1 MKYMSLW
8 WLWLWLPC
16 LAAAQSGSFRLGAG
30 IALVSAAPGNASV
43 ELLAPSP
50 TATWTVTSNAPWLHV
65 GANSKNGSGSAL
77 IQFSYD
83 ANAGTATQIGT
94 LTIAGQNF
102 TVTQAGSGFSPF
114 GGLGIAVQQSL
125 YKPYAVALDT
135 LGNVY
140 IADSWNNTIQE
151 WSPVTQQMTVLV
163 SSGLNHPHGLAVDG
177 QGNIY
182 VADTYN
188 NAIDRWNPSTQLLT
202 TVVSSGLSAPMG
214 VAVDVQANLYIADYG
229 NNAIEQWNATS
240 QQLTP
245 LVSAGLKNPTGVAVD
260 LVGNVYFADFGN
272 NAVKQWS
279 PTNAQV
285 TTLPFPGLS
294 LPNSVAVDGQ
304 GNVFVVD
311 GNHNA
316 LLEWNAANQAA
327 TTLVSS
333 GINGSFGVSADGQ
346 GSWYIA
352 NTSTSSILKFSSG
365 YFGLGVTSL
374 TEGAQAGTD
383 SISIQILGASL
394 PLAAAS
400 DQPWLIITGSS
411 ASSITF
417 SFQANPSAVSRT
429 GHITVQ
435 GQQVTITQIG
445 DVAATVTKSAGDGQS
460 IPINQPFPGSLQVL
474 VTDAGGVP
482 VRDAPVNFQV
492 TPGAGGASAVFSSN
506 PPMPITTD
514 QNGSATAPGLTANG
528 IAGPFTV
535 SASAGSAT
543 ATFTLSNSSSSF
555 ALGTSSVIVG
565 SGAGSGTV
573 LLLATGAWT
582 AASNTSWLQI
592 SMGSTSGAGNSI
604 IQFTYAANSNT
615 APQTGTLTIAG
626 LTFTVIQAS
635 TNYVPTSLVT
645 TLASGLNHP
654 QGVALDT
661 QNNVYIADTGNNAIK
676 KCDAVTQQLTPLIS
690 AGLNNP
696 AGIAVDTLGNLFI
709 ADSGNGAIEEWSVS
723 GQNLTPIVPGL
734 SSPLGVATDTQNNV
748 YYSDTGNSGIG
759 EWNAVSQQ
767 VNTLP
772 NSGVSNPSGIATDA
786 LGNIYFSD
794 TGHNLIGEWNAV
806 SQQVATLLSSGLSGP
821 SGVAT
826 DGQGNAYFADT
837 GNSVI
842 KQWNSAS
849 LQVVTLPTPGLSN
862 PTGVAVDRQG
872 NLYVADT
879 NNGAI
884 KTFVFGFVSLS
895 ATVRNESAQAG
906 SDSVTAQ
913 VLPTTMPLSPISDQ
927 PWLVITS
934 ATGGVIS
941 FSFQA
946 NTLLTTR
953 AAHITVLGQQVT
965 VTQSGDLPASITKSQ
980 GDGQTA
986 AVGQAFGVALQV
998 TVTDA
1003 GGVPMSG
1010 VGVTFSVV
1018 PGASG
1023 AGGTFAGTPGM
1034 PILTDQNGHATA
1046 PVLTANTTGGT
1057 FTVAASVNQL
1067 TANFNLTNLAYA
1079 LAAPSVIVGTAAGNG
1094 EVWLVGAGPWSAA
1107 SNASWLQLVASSGSG
1122 NTLIQFSYSANSSTA
1137 SRTGT
1142 LTIAGLTFTVTQT
1155 GTSYTT
1161 VNFLQTLVSSGLKNP
1176 QGIALDSVG
1185 NVYIADTSSNT
1196 VKKWTAATKALSTPV
1211 PSGLNTPAGVS
1222 VDAKGNIYIADSKN
1236 NAIKV
1241 WNVTNQQ
1248 VTSLGI
1254 GTLNLPIGIAVD
1266 SQGNVYLSDS
1276 GHNAIKEWVAAT
1288 KVVTTLVSGLNG
1300 PRGVAVD
1307 PQGNVYFADTN
1318 NNQVKEWIAATKAVV
1333 TLVSGLNSP
1342 RGVALDSQNNLY
1354 IADANNNAIKQW
1366 NPTSLQ
1372 VVTLPV
1378 TGLKGPGGVAVDSAA
1393 NVYIGDTND
1402 SIIREFT
1409 AGYLAF
1415 SASSRNEGPQA
1426 GTDSVTAFA
1435 LPASLPLAATSNQSW
1450 LKITGSSGGV
1460 ISFSF
1465 TANTSV
1471 NSRTAQI
1478 TVLGQSVTVT
1488 QGGDVP
1494 TTMTIAAGNG
1504 QSTPVSH
1511 AFATALEVRVKDAAG
1526 NGVGGV
1532 AVTFTV
1538 TPGTN
1543 GASGTF
1549 ASSAP
1554 VITTAGGYA
1563 TASTLTANSVAGSF
1577 TVSATSSGLG
1587 ATFHLTI
1594 TSH

>member
-1 MKYMSLW
+1 
-8 WLWLWLPC
+8 
-16 LAAAQSGSFRLGAG
+16 
-30 IALVSAAPGNASV
+30 
-43 ELLAPSP
+43 
-50 TATWTVTSNAPWLHV
+50 V
-65 GANSKNGSGSAL
+65 GA
-77 IQFSYD
+77 
-83 ANAGTATQIGT
+83 
-94 LTIAGQNF
+94 
-102 TVTQAGSGFSPF
+102 
-114 GGLGIAVQQSL
+114 
-125 YKPYAVALDT
+125 
-135 LGNVY
+135 
-140 IADSWNNTIQE
+140 
-151 WSPVTQQMTVLV
+151 
-163 SSGLNHPHGLAVDG
+163 
-177 QGNIY
+177 
-182 VADTYN
+182 
-188 NAIDRWNPSTQLLT
+188 LT
-202 TVVSSGLSAPMG
+202 T
-214 VAVDVQANLYIADYG
+214 
-229 NNAIEQWNATS
+229 
-240 QQLTP
+240 
-245 LVSAGLKNPTGVAVD
+245 
-260 LVGNVYFADFGN
+260 
-272 NAVKQWS
+272 
-279 PTNAQV
+279 
-285 TTLPFPGLS
+285 
-294 LPNSVAVDGQ
+294 
-304 GNVFVVD
+304 
-311 GNHNA
+311 
-316 LLEWNAANQAA
+316 
-327 TTLVSS
+327 
-333 GINGSFGVSADGQ
+333 
-346 GSWYIA
+346 
-352 NTSTSSILKFSSG
+352 
-365 YFGLGVTSL
+365 
-374 TEGAQAGTD
+374 
-383 SISIQILGASL
+383 
-394 PLAAAS
+394 
-400 DQPWLIITGSS
+400 
-411 ASSITF
+411 
-417 SFQANPSAVSRT
+417 
-429 GHITVQ
+429 
-435 GQQVTITQIG
+435 
-445 DVAATVTKSAGDGQS
+445 
-460 IPINQPFPGSLQVL
+460 
-474 VTDAGGVP
+474 
-482 VRDAPVNFQV
+482 
-492 TPGAGGASAVFSSN
+492 
-506 PPMPITTD
+506 
-514 QNGSATAPGLTANG
+514 
-528 IAGPFTV
+528 
-535 SASAGSAT
+535 
-543 ATFTLSNSSSSF
+543 TFTLTNSGSSYALGSSS
-555 ALGTSSVIVG
+555 TVVG
-565 SGAGSGTV
+565 STAGSGTV
-573 LLLATGAWT
+573 VLIASGAWT
-582 AASNTSWLQI
+582 AASNASWLQI
-592 SMGSTSGAGNSI
+592 SPESTNGIGGALV
-604 IQFTYAANSNT
+604 QFSYAASSNPG
-615 APQTGTLTIAG
+615 PQTGTLTVAG
-626 LTFTVIQAS
+626 LTFTVTQAGTS
-635 TNYVPTSLVT
+635 YSPASLVT
-645 TLASGLNHP
+645 TVASGLNKP
-654 QGVALDT
+654 QGVGLDL
-661 QNNVYIADTGNNAIK
+661 QGNVYIADTGDNTIDEWN
-676 KCDAVTQQLTPLIS
+676 VGTQQLTPIITT
-690 AGLNNP
+690 ALNGP
-696 AGIAVDTLGNLFI
+696 AAVAVDRSANVYI
-709 ADSGNGAIEEWSVS
+709 ADSGNNAIEKWNAS
-723 GQNLTPIVPGL
+723 GGQVTTFAPALANP
-734 SSPLGVATDTQNNV
+734 SGVATDTQGNV
-748 YYSDTGNSGIG
+748 
-759 EWNAVSQQ
+759 
-767 VNTLP
+767 
-772 NSGVSNPSGIATDA
+772 
-786 LGNIYFSD
+786 YFSD
-794 TGHNLIGEWNAV
+794 TGHNLIGESNAAGLPV
-806 SQQVATLLSSGLSGP
+806 GTVVGAGLSS
-821 SGVAT
+821 
-826 DGQGNAYFADT
+826 
-837 GNSVI
+837 
-842 KQWNSAS
+842 
-849 LQVVTLPTPGLSN
+849 
-862 PTGVAVDRQG
+862 PTGVAVDVLGNVYFADTGHNMIGGWNATAMQVTILVSGLNGPTGVAVDGQGNVYFSDTGNNAVKQWNPASRQVVTLPATGLGSPTGLAVDGAG

-879 NNGAI
+879 NNGAVR
-884 KTFVFGFVSLS
+884 KFTFGYISLGAGS
-895 ATVRNESAQAG
+895 RSEGAQAG

-913 VLPTTMPLSPISDQ
+913 VLPASLPLSATSDQ
-927 PWLVITS
+927 PWLTITGV
-934 ATGGVIS
+934 AGGAVG
-941 FSFQA
+941 FSYQA
-946 NTLLTTR
+946 NPFLTAR
-953 AAHITVLGQQVT
+953 MAHITVLGQQVT
-965 VTQSGDLPASITKSQ
+965 VTQSGDIPAVIAKSA
-980 GDGQTA
+980 GDSQTTA
-986 AVGQAFGVALQV
+986 LGQAFGVALQV

-1003 GGVPMSG
+1003 GGVPTSG

-1018 PGASG
+1018 PGPAG
-1023 AGGTFAGTPGM
+1023 AGATFAGTPGM

-1067 TANFNLTNLAYA
+1067 TVNFNLTNLAYA
-1079 LAAPSVIVGTAAGNG
+1079 LAAPSVIVGTAAGNAD
-1094 EVWLVGAGPWSAA
+1094 VWLLGAGPWSAT

-1196 VKKWTAATKALSTPV
+1196 VKKWTAATKALSTPI

-1415 SASSRNEGPQA
+1415 SAGIRNEGPQA

-1549 ASSAP
+1549 ASSVP

-1563 TASTLTANSVAGSF
+1563 TASTLTAKTIAGTF
-1577 TVSATSSGLG
+1577 TVTATAGATS
-1587 ATFHLTI
+1587 TIFHLTI
-1594 TSH
+1594 TLH